1 MLQDS
6 FEVGQII
13 KVPVNSKMLPAVIT
27 SFTKPNNDIANRQLM
42 EARAF
47 DGSWLGYVLIT
58 DSIVLYNDEI
68 TLHDIQ
74 LNS

>member
-6 FEVGQII
+6 FEIGQII
-13 KVPVNSKMLPAVIT
+13 EVPVNSKLLPAVIT

-42 EARAF
+42 EARSF

-58 DSIVLYNDEI
+58 DSNVLYNDEI
-68 TLHDIQ
+68 TLSEIK
-74 LNS
+74 LKS